1 MIPRYSMP
9 EIAELWTDE
18 YKYRTWLEVEL
29 AACEA
34 WSRLGK
40 IPKAAVARLQKKAR
54 FNSGSILK
62 IEAKVKHD
70 VIAFLTEVGRHV
82 GPDAKYLHYG
92 LTSSDMLDTAT
103 AIILKRSGLLIRERL
118 KALMGEIRRKAMKYK
133 YQPKVGR
140 THGIHAEPTSLGLTF
155 ALWYA
160 ECERH
165 LERLDRAIEI
175 ISVGMFSG
183 PVGTYTNVDPRVEQ
197 FACKLLGL
205 KPVKISTQV
214 IQRDRHAEFMSV
226 LALIASS
233 IDKFATEIRHL
244 QKTEVLELEEGF
256 SKGQKGSSSMPH
268 KKNPIT
274 CEQMS
279 GMARLM
285 RSNLSA
291 TLENIPL
298 WHERDISH
306 SSIERIIFPDST
318 MLAYYMLAK
327 FAEVV
332 KNLTVYP
339 KNLKK
344 NLELTGGLVF
354 TGGVLLAVTDKLGSR
369 EKAYALVQKI
379 AHDAWS
385 SGRIFREELAKNPTI
400 REHFSDT
407 ELEKMFD
414 VKDYLGHV
422 DYIFKRVFG

>member
-34 WSRLGK
+34 WSKLGK
-40 IPKAAVARLQKKAR
+40 IPKAAVTRLRRNAKFSSR
-54 FNSGSILK
+54 NILK

-92 LTSSDMLDTAT
+92 MTSSDMLDTAT
-103 AIILKRSGLLIRERL
+103 ALILKRAGILIRGEL
-118 KALMGEIRRKAMKYK
+118 KTLMSEIRRKARKYK
-133 YQPKVGR
+133 FQPKVGR
-140 THGIHAEPTSLGLTF
+140 SHGIHAEPTSLGLTF

-160 ECERH
+160 ECDRN
-165 LERLDRAIEI
+165 LVRLDRAIEGV
-175 ISVGMFSG
+175 SVGMLSG
-183 PVGTYTNVDPRVEQ
+183 PVGTFTNIDPRVEIHT
-197 FACKLLGL
+197 CRILDL
-205 KPVKISTQV
+205 KPAPITTQV

-226 LALIASS
+226 LALISS
-233 IDKFATEIRHL
+233 AIDKFATEIRHL

-285 RSNLSA
+285 RSNLMVA
-291 TLENIPL
+291 LDNIPL

-306 SSIERIIFPDST
+306 SSVERVIFPDST
-318 MLAYYMLAK
+318 MLAFYMLRK
-327 FAEVV
+327 FSEVMR
-332 KNLTVYP
+332 NLTVYP
-339 KNLKK
+339 KNLKQ
-344 NLELTGGLVF
+344 NLDLTGGLVF
-354 TGGVLLAVTDKLGSR
+354 TGSVLLAVTDKLGSR
-369 EKAYALVQKI
+369 EKAYSLVQKI
-379 AHDAWS
+379 AHEAWDA
-385 SGRIFREELAKNPTI
+385 GKVFKDELTRDKTMQ
-400 REHFSDT
+400 EHFT
-407 ELEKMFD
+407 PKELEAMFD
-414 VKDYLGHV
+414 VKAYLGKV
-422 DYIFKRVFG
+422 DFIFKRVFG